1 MIRYA
6 VTLEEVRER
15 VEQEVPGW
23 SARAKERIEKFRC
36 KKKYDEKSSIWSEVK
51 PVFMELQG
59 EGKCCFCERKFESG
73 ELGRYE
79 LDVEHFRPKGNVK
92 ECPQSRVGEGIRMTA
107 PPGANNGY
115 YLLAYHLLNYAVACK
130 SCNSGLKKDYF
141 PIAGDYYLRGEDPA
155 EMGAERPW
163 LFYPIG
169 TMDVDPEDV
178 ISFRGVFPRSEHTDP
193 NLRQRGLATIAFF
206 ALDDVSA
213 RKNLLRQRAMAIVV
227 LRGQLAKATDKNNA
241 AARALAGSLLVSSSP
256 HANCARSFARLF
268 REDRAEADAVAE
280 EAENFLL
287 SRSL

>member
-1 MIRYA
+1 MIRYPA
-6 VTLEEVRER
+6 TLEELRAR
-15 VEQEVPGW
+15 VEQDVPGW
-23 SARAKERIEKFRC
+23 GARAHKRTEKFRC

-51 PVFMELQG
+51 SVFMELQG

-73 ELGRYE
+73 ELGRHE
-79 LDVEHFRPKGNVK
+79 LDVEHFRPKRNVK
-92 ECPQSRVGEGIRMTA
+92 RCPQGRVGEGIRLTA
-107 PPGANNGY
+107 PAEGNNGY
-115 YLLAYHLLNYAVACK
+115 YLLAYHLLNYAAACK
-130 SCNSGLKKDYF
+130 PCNSGLKKDYF
-141 PIAGDYYLRGEDPA
+141 PIAGDYHLRGEDPA

-169 TMDVDPEDV
+169 SRDVDPEEV
-178 ISFRGVFPRSEHTDP
+178 ISFRGVFPRSEHTGP
-193 NLRQRGLATIAFF
+193 NLKQRGLATIAFF

-213 RKNLLRQRAMAIVV
+213 RKILLRERAMVIVV
-227 LRGQLAKATDKNNA
+227 LRGQLAKATDQHSVS
-241 AARALAGSLLVSSSP
+241 ARARAGSLLVSSSP

>member
-23 SARAKERIEKFRC
+23 SARAKERTEKFRG
-36 KKKYDEKSSIWSEVK
+36 KNKYEEKSPIWSEVK

-59 EGKCCFCERKFESG
+59 GGKCCFCERKFEAG
-73 ELGRYE
+73 PLGRYE

-92 ECPQSRVGEGIRMTA
+92 ECPQVRVGEEIPLTA
-107 PPGANNGY
+107 PPPESNGY
-115 YLLAYHLLNYAVACK
+115 YLLAYHLMNYAIACK
-130 SCNSGLKKDYF
+130 ACNSGLKKDYF
-141 PIAGDYYLRGEDPA
+141 PIAGKYDLKGEDPD

-169 TMDVDPEDV
+169 STGVNPEDV
-178 ISFRGVFPRSEHTDP
+178 ISFRGIFPRSEHTDP
-193 NLRQRGLATIAFF
+193 SLKQRGLATIAFF
-206 ALDDVSA
+206 ALDDVNE
-213 RKNLLRQRAMAIVV
+213 RKNLLRERAVVIVV
-227 LRGQLAKATDKNNA
+227 LRGQFAKAIDQHDA
-241 AARALAGSLLVSSSP
+241 AVRALAMSLLASSAQ

-268 REDRAEADAVAE
+268 REDRTEAEAVAE
-280 EAENFLL
+280 EAEKYLL